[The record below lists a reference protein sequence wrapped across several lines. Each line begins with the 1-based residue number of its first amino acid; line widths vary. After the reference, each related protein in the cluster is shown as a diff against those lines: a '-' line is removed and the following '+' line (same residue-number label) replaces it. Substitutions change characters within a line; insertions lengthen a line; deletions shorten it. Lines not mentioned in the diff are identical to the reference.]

1 MQFKPRNPYALA
13 ARQRNAGAHEQSERA
28 RRRSER
34 QQLQQQLAGSDDA
47 DTLFAGRQSSRE
59 RHRSK

>member
-1 MQFKPRNPYALA
+1 MPFKPRNPYAMA

-34 QQLQQQLAGSDDA
+34 QALQQQLRDNPQDDS
-47 DTLFAGRQSSRE
+47 LYGGRQPARN
-59 RHRSK
+59 RRQG